1 MSVDMNK
8 TIAEA
13 SLDNLHDIII
23 PDAVG
28 YLPPAPGWYVLG
40 LLVLA
45 LLSHFSVG
53 FYKRYEKSLY
63 RREALD
69 ELGSYEEQGKDETLH
84 LLTLAKRVAII
95 AYGREEIAKL
105 SGDSWWDFME
115 QHSKAKVSKE
125 LRVQIANLL
134 YDKAYEPNSVDY
146 SAIKEFVTLWIK
158 THKVSDHV

>member
-1 MSVDMNK
+1 MNK

-40 LLVLA
+40 LLVLS
-45 LLSHFSVG
+45 LLFHFSIG
-53 FYKRYEKSLY
+53 FYKRYKKSLY

-69 ELGSYEEQGKDETLH
+69 ELCSYEERGKDETLH
-84 LLTLAKRVAII
+84 LLTLAKRVAIT
-95 AYGREEIAKL
+95 AYGREEIAML

-125 LRVQIANLL
+125 LRVQIAYLL

-146 SAIKEFVTLWIK
+146 SSIKEFVTLWIN
-158 THKVSDHV
+158 THKVSNNV

>member
-23 PDAVG
+23 PEAVG
-28 YLPPAPGWYVLG
+28 CLPPAPGWYMLG
-40 LLVLA
+40 LLLLA
-45 LLSHFSVG
+45 LLGHFVMNA
-53 FYKRYEKSLY
+53 YKRYKKSLY
-63 RREALD
+63 KREALV
-69 ELGSYEEQGKDETLH
+69 EVGRYKEESKEDMIH
-84 LLTLAKRVAII
+84 LLTLAKRVAIT

-125 LRVQIANLL
+125 LRVQIAYLL
-134 YDKAYEPNSVDY
+134 YDRDYDHDSVDY
-146 SAIKEFVTLWIK
+146 PAIKNFVTLWIK

>member
-45 LLSHFSVG
+45 LLFHFSMG
-53 FYKRYEKSLY
+53 FYKRYKKSLY

-69 ELGSYEEQGKDETLH
+69 ELGSYEEQGKEVTLH
-84 LLTLAKRVAII
+84 LLTLAKRVAIT

-105 SGDSWWDFME
+105 SGDRWWDFME
-115 QHSKAKVSKE
+115 QHSKVKVSKE
-125 LRVQIANLL
+125 LRAQIANLL
-134 YDKAYEPNSVDY
+134 YNKAYDTNSVDY
-146 SAIKEFVTLWIK
+146 SATKDFVTLWIQ
-158 THKVSDHV
+158 THKVSEHV